1 MRLPLASRALAAAL
15 IVGSALAAAPVVAL
29 EARNQ
34 MTVTPLS
41 QDTFRVEYQYV
52 DNETA
57 YWCAAGDYVQRVLGL
72 PGKTPIFRASPPPRK
87 RGQGITF
94 TLDPAKAGGPTGIS
108 SFGEGRDDN
117 FIRAGFATGAY
128 CSVPPRFPF

>member
-1 MRLPLASRALAAAL
+1 MHSLFLTLAIAAPLAAA
-15 IVGSALAAAPVVAL
+15 SPALAFD
-29 EARNQ
+29 ARNLL
-34 MTVTPLS
+34 TVTPLGP
-41 QDTFRVEYQYV
+41 DTFRVEYENVEY
-52 DNETA
+52 ETT
-57 YWCAAGDYVQRVLGL
+57 YWCAAGDFVERALGL
-72 PGKTPIFRASPPPRK
+72 PGKTPIYRASPPPRK

-128 CSVPPRFPF
+128 CTVPPRFPF